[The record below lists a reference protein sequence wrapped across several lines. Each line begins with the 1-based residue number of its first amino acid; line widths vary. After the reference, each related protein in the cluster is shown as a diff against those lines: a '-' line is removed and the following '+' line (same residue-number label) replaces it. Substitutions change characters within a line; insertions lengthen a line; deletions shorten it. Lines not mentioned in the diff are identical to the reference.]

1 MNRELG
7 QLAMSGAKLDIV
19 VTPRNGEGML
29 DATGIDDIEFLF
41 TPFRDR
47 RPFPWAKAHPAAN

>member
-1 MNRELG
+1 
-7 QLAMSGAKLDIV
+7 MSGAKLDIV

>member
-41 TPFRDR
+41 TPFPGSASLPMGQKRIR
-47 RPFPWAKAHPAAN
+47 R